1 MHLYTGMPGVTRNKS
16 QEGGYTP
23 VLGQVSTRPAKR
35 VSWAQ
40 QYIKNGQFCK
50 PSPGPGFTFHIEVA
64 FCCILEERI
73 SRDRG

>member
-1 MHLYTGMPGVTRNKS
+1 MLSHNDMSEIKVNKA
-16 QEGGYTP
+16 QEDGYTP
-23 VLGQVSTRPAKR
+23 VLEQVSTHPAKR

-50 PSPGPGFTFHIEVA
+50 PSPGPGFTFHMEVA

>member
-1 MHLYTGMPGVTRNKS
+1 MHLYNDMSGVMKNKS

-23 VLGQVSTRPAKR
+23 VLGQVPTRPAKR
-35 VSWAQ
+35 VSVA
-40 QYIKNGQFCK
+40 IRMPKNGQFCK
-50 PSPGPGFTFHIEVA
+50 PSPGPGFTFHMEVA